1 MSNGYTLSPEL
12 HAQLV
17 KLIRKMRGAR
27 VTGAQQFVNS
37 DDTFSIAI
45 GNQTP
50 RSGGGEGTP
59 PYIVRIDSNATGGG
73 MYACTLMGT
82 DCAADN
88 SGSLELPEGM
98 TAGATGLLINAD
110 EDGQGT
116 HWLRTSSYTTA
127 VYAGTTT
134 ISGTTYK
141 LFICRGGAART
152 ASPSTIGSAAE
163 ATATANAATW
173 DRAVVTSGTNYGDGP
188 VEEWK
193 VYGLYLADSVPQHL
207 FAAMRKEIYDA
218 SGRQKSVGAETIV
231 DLGEVQA
238 AARYAEDQAEP
249 DRTPAAGSATC
260 DAVNLSKCRSKITVV
275 VEGLLNSMYGYDV
288 ESFNGTWELTYN
300 VAVVGPT
307 VASNSWRYQID
318 ANHVLTVYCST
329 HPYRWFVGGWVN
341 NGGWGVLNDEFDA
354 PNRSCPPLKKTPV
367 RFGQVPATAEII
379 A

>member
-17 KLIRKMRGAR
+17 KLIRKMRSAR

-110 EDGQGT
+110 EDGQAT

-134 ISGTTYK
+134 ISGTTYR
-141 LFICRGGAART
+141 LFLCRGGAART
-152 ASPSTIGSAAE
+152 ASPSTLGAGSE
-163 ATATANAATW
+163 GSETANAATW
-173 DRAVVTSGTNYGDGP
+173 SRAVVTSGTDYGDTPLELWTVCRVGYYDAGD
-188 VEEWK
+188 ETLWA
-193 VYGLYLADSVPQHL
+193 Y
-207 FAAMRKEIYDA
+207 MRKLTFDA
-218 SGRQKSVGAETIV
+218 SGRLKSVSAETRVSV
-231 DLGEVQA
+231 DV
-238 AARYAEDQAEP
+238 AEA
-249 DRTPAAGSATC
+249 C
-260 DAVNLSKCRSKITVV
+260 
-275 VEGLLNSMYGYDV
+275 
-288 ESFNGTWELTYN
+288 
-300 VAVVGPT
+300 
-307 VASNSWRYQID
+307 
-318 ANHVLTVYCST
+318 
-329 HPYRWFVGGWVN
+329 
-341 NGGWGVLNDEFDA
+341 
-354 PNRSCPPLKKTPV
+354 
-367 RFGQVPATAEII
+367 
-379 A
+379 